1 MSYRVRGMGMD
12 RELQQK
18 TEQKYSIDDENEIVE
33 WIVSVLMWDQGKE
46 NIEDCD
52 IELPKTEGKE
62 GFQEWL
68 KSGKVLCQLMN
79 VLSPGSC
86 RAQET
91 AHIKLEAMKCSKE
104 RNNICLFLKAA
115 ESYGVGKVD
124 SFQTIDLYESRD
136 LAQVQ
141 VTMYKLGSAAQKKNF
156 TGPVIGV
163 KVAEKNVRRFDDKLK
178 KEGQNIIGL
187 QMGTNQV
194 ASQRGMTP
202 YGLGRQMVTKI
213 EK

>member
-1 MSYRVRGMGMD
+1 MGMD

-33 WIVSVLMWDQGKE
+33 WIVSVLMWDQGK
-46 NIEDCD
+46 
-52 IELPKTEGKE
+52 

-91 AHIKLEAMKCSKE
+91 AHISSKE

-187 QMGTNQV
+187 QQMGTNQV

-213 EK
+213 